1 ASKARPPAP
10 AHCAPATPRTSSCSS
25 PLTSELTGMTDI
37 LDAGESLLI
46 FPEGTGGPGDQVA
59 TFQAGLYRLAKHA
72 PKVPVVPVTLKN
84 LSRILPKG
92 ETIPVPHLSQVIV
105 HKPLFVGIDEPQDD
119 FLSRARNILA
129 NELIAEGDSQ

>member
-1 ASKARPPAP
+1 
-10 AHCAPATPRTSSCSS
+10 
-25 PLTSELTGMTDI
+25 
-37 LDAGESLLI
+37 LI
-46 FPEGTGGPGDQVA
+46 FPEGTRGPGDQVA

-105 HKPLFVGIDEPQDD
+105 HKPLSVGIDEPQDD
-119 FLSRARNILA
+119 FLSRARNILS
-129 NELIAEGDSQ
+129 NELIAEADSQCSDASLLQCSNCLWVSAPAWYSLALSLGYSAMPTGAKPVPR

>member
-1 ASKARPPAP
+1 
-10 AHCAPATPRTSSCSS
+10 
-25 PLTSELTGMTDI
+25 
-37 LDAGESLLI
+37 
-46 FPEGTGGPGDQVA
+46 GDQVA

-119 FLSRARNILA
+119 VLSRAPNILA
-129 NELIAEGDSQ
+129 NELIAAGDSQGSDSSMLPCSHCFWVSAPSWFSLALSLGYSAMPTGAKPVPR